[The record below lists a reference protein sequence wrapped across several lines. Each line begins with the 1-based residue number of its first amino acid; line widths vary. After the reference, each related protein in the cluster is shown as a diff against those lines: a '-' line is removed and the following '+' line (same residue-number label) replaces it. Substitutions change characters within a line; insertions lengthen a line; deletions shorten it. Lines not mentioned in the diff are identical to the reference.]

1 MNVFEQ
7 LKTVIAQSVP
17 EMDIEKVT
25 LESSLKNDL
34 GLDSLSI
41 MMISILIEENFGF
54 VFDGEIAFETVSDLC
69 EYIEK
74 KIKN

>member
-7 LKTVIAQSVP
+7 LKELISQSVP
-17 EMDIEKVT
+17 EIDIETVT

-34 GLDSLSI
+34 GLDSLAT
-41 MMISILIEENFGF
+41 MMISMLIEEEFKF
-54 VFDGEIAFETVSDLC
+54 TFEGEINFETVGDLC

-74 KIKN
+74 MI

>member
-17 EMDIEKVT
+17 EIDIETVT

-34 GLDSLSI
+34 GLDSLST
-41 MMISILIEENFGF
+41 MMIAMLIEEEFNLNFEGN
-54 VFDGEIAFETVSDLC
+54 INFETVGELC
-69 EYIEK
+69 YYIER
-74 KIKN
+74 KI

>member
-17 EMDIEKVT
+17 EIDIETVT

-34 GLDSLSI
+34 GLDSLST
-41 MMISILIEENFGF
+41 MMISMLIEEEFGF
-54 VFDGEIAFETVSDLC
+54 TFDGEINFETVGDLC
-69 EYIEK
+69 KYIEK
-74 KIKN
+74 KI